1 MNINVRAEKRPD
13 GSVRC
18 VVECDGQVATLKF
31 DGAEVFIEVPEPAQS
46 PG

>member
-1 MNINVRAEKRPD
+1 MNVNVKAEQQED

-18 VVECDGQVATLKF
+18 IVECNGQVATLRF
-31 DGAEVFIEVPEPAQS
+31 DGSEVFIEVPEPAQV